1 MDEQIG
7 AEIIG
12 QSLGAEEIAEQ
23 NGVEAEID
31 GDEEAESGDAA
42 GHRRVIGAERMR
54 RDEKS
59 ANDAGSREQVK
70 PGHSLV
76 IADDSDGDSTDAVG
90 HSGDGD
96 EEGGFRS
103 PDAQSDGAIDDKV
116 EGNVVAETD
125 EEHGRAEEDEDG
137 VGEKTQ
143 VHDP

>member
-1 MDEQIG
+1 MDEKTG

-23 NGVEAEID
+23 NRVETEID
-31 GDEEAESGDAA
+31 GDEEAESGY
-42 GHRRVIGAERMR
+42 GTSHRRVIGAERMR

-96 EEGGFRS
+96 EEGGCRT
-103 PDAQSDGAIDDKV
+103 PDARFHGPIDDKV
-116 EGNVVAETD
+116 EGNVIAETD